1 MLHSGNM
8 FLFRVFLG
16 NQMYTFK
23 QAKTKKN
30 ICKVQEV
37 QYMFGHLA
45 VLQKHLKVYQLKI

>member
-8 FLFRVFLG
+8 FLFRVFLS

-45 VLQKHLKVYQLKI
+45 VLQKHLKVYQLNI